1 MATPLPGDVHVNRP
15 LTNILVGYMQNAAGF
30 VADRVFPTVPVLKQ
44 SDRYF
49 VYNRGD
55 FYRDTMAKRA
65 PGTESAGDGF
75 KVDNTPSYFCD
86 KWALHKDIDDDL
98 RANADDPLNL
108 DRDTTLFLA
117 QKAML
122 NREASFVTN
131 YFSTG
136 VWTGATS
143 DITGVSASPDT
154 HQAIQWSDQT
164 NSTPI
169 EDVTTWAT
177 TVQGNTGYRPNKMV
191 LGRQVWDKLKNHPD
205 IVARIQYSSSNTNPA
220 IVTKQA
226 VAALFE
232 LDEILVME
240 AVKNTAAENAT
251 DSVSFVAGKN
261 ALLVYAAPSP
271 SIMQPSA
278 GYTFSWTGL
287 LGAGAMGG
295 RTKTIRMDWL
305 NSDRVEVEQAYAQKV
320 VAADLGVF
328 FSNIVG

>member
-1 MATPLPGDVHVNRP
+1 MPNPTPGDVHVNRP
-15 LTNILVGYMQNAAGF
+15 LTNILVGYMQNASAF
-30 VADRVFPTVPVLKQ
+30 VADQVFPNVPVAKQ

-49 VYNRGD
+49 VYNIGD

-75 KVDNTPSYFCD
+75 GLDNTPTYFCD

-122 NREASFVTN
+122 NRETNFVTN

-136 VWTGATS
+136 IWTGANV
-143 DITGVSASPDT
+143 DVTGVSASPAGNT
-154 HQAIQWSDQT
+154 VLQWNDT

-169 EDVTTWAT
+169 TDVKTYAT
-177 TVQGNTGYRPNKMV
+177 TVQGKTGYRPNKIV
-191 LGRQVWDKLKNHPD
+191 LGRQVWDKLSEHPD

-220 IVTKQA
+220 IVSKQA

-232 LDEILVME
+232 LDQVLVME
-240 AVKNTAAENAT
+240 AVKNSAAQGAT
-251 DSVSFVAGKN
+251 DSIAFIGGKS

-271 SIMQPSA
+271 SIMEPSA

-295 RTKTIRMDWL
+295 RTKTIRLDWK
-305 NSDRVEVEQAYAQKV
+305 NSDRVEVEQAYAQSV
-320 VAADLGVF
+320 VAASLGVF
-328 FSNIVG
+328 FATIVA

>member
-15 LTNILVGYMQNAAGF
+15 LTNILVGYMQNAAAF
-30 VADRVFPTVPVLKQ
+30 VADRVFPNVPVQKQ

-131 YFSTG
+131 YFTTG
-136 VWTGATS
+136 VWTGAGVDVS
-143 DITGVSASPDT
+143 GVSASP
-154 HQAIQWSDQT
+154 AGNSVLQWNDS

-169 EDVTTWAT
+169 TDVKNYAT
-177 TVQGNTGYRPNKMV
+177 TVQGATGYRPNKLV
-191 LGRQVWDKLKNHPD
+191 LGRQVWDQLSEHPD

-220 IVTKQA
+220 IVSKQA
-226 VAALFE
+226 VASLFE
-232 LDEILVME
+232 IDEVLVME
-240 AVKNTAAENAT
+240 AVKNTAAEGAT
-251 DSVSFVAGKN
+251 DSVSFIGGKS
-261 ALLVYAAPSP
+261 ALLVYAAPNA

-295 RTKTIRMDWL
+295 RTKTMRLDWL

-328 FSNIVG
+328 FSSVVA

>member
-15 LTNILVGYMQNAAGF
+15 LTNILVGYMQNAAAF
-30 VADRVFPTVPVLKQ
+30 VADRVFPNVPVQKQ

-131 YFSTG
+131 YFTTG
-136 VWTGATS
+136 VWTGAGVDVS
-143 DITGVSASPDT
+143 GVSASP
-154 HQAIQWSDQT
+154 AGNSVLQWNDA

-169 EDVTTWAT
+169 TDVKNYAS
-177 TVQGNTGYRPNKMV
+177 TVQGATGYRPNKLV
-191 LGRQVWDKLKNHPD
+191 VGRQVWDKLSEHPD
-205 IVARIQYSSSNTNPA
+205 IIARIQYSSSNTNPA

-232 LDEILVME
+232 IDEVLVME
-240 AVKNTAAENAT
+240 AVKNTAAEGAT
-251 DSVSFVAGKN
+251 DAVSFIGGKS
-261 ALLVYAAPSP
+261 ALLVYAAPNA

-295 RTKTIRMDWL
+295 RTKTMRLDWL

-328 FSNIVG
+328 FSSITA

>member
-1 MATPLPGDVHVNRP
+1 MATPTPGDVHVNRP
-15 LTNILVGYMQNAAGF
+15 LTNILVGYMQNASAF
-30 VADRVFPTVPVLKQ
+30 VADRVFPNVPVAKQ

-49 VYNRGD
+49 VYNIGD
-55 FYRDTMAKRA
+55 FYRDTMQKRA
-65 PGTESAGDGF
+65 PGTASHGDGF
-75 KVDNTPSYFCD
+75 KVDNTPTYFCD

-122 NREASFVTN
+122 NRETNFVTN

-136 VWTGATS
+136 IWTGANV
-143 DITGVSASPDT
+143 DVTGVSASPAGNT
-154 HQAIQWSDQT
+154 LLQWNDA

-169 EDVTTWAT
+169 TDVKTYAT
-177 TVQGNTGYRPNKMV
+177 TVQGKTGYRPNKIV
-191 LGRQVWDKLKNHPD
+191 VGRQVWDKLSEHPD

-220 IVTKQA
+220 IVSKQA

-232 LDEILVME
+232 LDEVLVME
-240 AVKNTAAENAT
+240 AVKNSAAEGAT
-251 DSVSFVAGKN
+251 DSIALIGGKN
-261 ALLVYAAPSP
+261 ALLVYAAPAP

-305 NSDRVEVEQAYAQKV
+305 NSDRVEVEQAYAQSV
-320 VAADLGVF
+320 IAASLGVF
-328 FSNIVG
+328 FSGIVA